1 MPVNMSEHV
10 QLCVSEQTLE
20 VDDITAKRVFR
31 KTSWY

>member
-1 MPVNMSEHV
+1 M
-10 QLCVSEQTLE
+10 CVSEQTLE

>member
-1 MPVNMSEHV
+1 
-10 QLCVSEQTLE
+10 VSEQTLE